1 MAQNVSPPED
11 PYHAIAA
18 LADSGQAEAAERQAR
33 ELVARAPE
41 DHDAWRVL
49 GYALL
54 TRNRYPEAESALKH
68 AIELAPQDGVAFE
81 HLGWIYHRTNRLPQ
95 AAEALKAGLAI
106 LPDRLRSRVI
116 LANVMA
122 AAGKP
127 QHAIAHFE
135 RALKQEPRHFRA
147 HNNLANVLVGVG
159 RLKDAAVHYA
169 EAAKLAPD
177 LTYKIS
183 AAHQAR
189 RIGDWEAAEALEPA
203 ILSGMRPS
211 PRSTDRISPFP
222 LLAMPGITARDQLS
236 AGRQMAGHH
245 KSLAPVPRQQIAALD
260 SGKLRIGY
268 LSTDLHDHPLTHL
281 FSEVPELHDRTRFE
295 IVAFDYSRDRK
306 SVYRDRV
313 LAAFDKVVTIR
324 GLSDQD
330 AARAIAAERIAIAI
344 DLTGWATGSRS
355 HILGH
360 RPAPVAMQ
368 WLGFPGTLGA
378 PWVDYIVADPV
389 VAPPGCEAEFSEK
402 LLRLPHSYQSNDRKR
417 LIGDRVTRAA
427 VGLPEDAFVF
437 CSFNQA
443 FKIHRDNFALW
454 MELLRAKPDSVLW
467 LLDDNRW
474 ATEALRARARE
485 FGIAPER
492 VIFAPRVA
500 MPKHLARLR
509 LADLALD
516 APPCG
521 AHTTCSDALWAGTP
535 HLAFHGE
542 AFTSRVAASLLT
554 AVGLPELIAD
564 DAETY
569 RALALRLAND
579 RAYFAVIRARLAAN
593 RLSTPLFDSALFTRH
608 LEAGYEAAWRRCR
621 DGLPP
626 DHIDVP
632 ALASAGA

>member
-18 LADSGQAEAAERQAR
+18 LADSGQVEAAERQAR

-159 RLKDAAVHYA
+159 RLKDAAAHYA

-189 RIGDWEAAEALEPA
+189 RIGDWETAEALEPA

-245 KSLAPVPRQQIAALD
+245 KSLAPVPRQQIARVCAQ
-260 SGKLRIGY
+260 R
-268 LSTDLHDHPLTHL
+268 
-281 FSEVPELHDRTRFE
+281 RFE
-295 IVAFDYSRDRK
+295 VRGRFAVLMTQHRQPAQMILAIGEVGAVASNEVQVPFPLFLAPGRKLCDRQVIVGVGGIGIAIEDLFESGDCVLRPAGSQIVDAEQQMRARVARVDAK
-306 SVYRDRV
+306 RV
-313 LAAFDKVVTIR
+313 LK
-324 GLSDQD
+324 
-330 AARAIAAERIAIAI
+330 
-344 DLTGWATGSRS
+344 
-355 HILGH
+355 
-360 RPAPVAMQ
+360 
-368 WLGFPGTLGA
+368 
-378 PWVDYIVADPV
+378 
-389 VAPPGCEAEFSEK
+389 
-402 LLRLPHSYQSNDRKR
+402 
-417 LIGDRVTRAA
+417 
-427 VGLPEDAFVF
+427 
-437 CSFNQA
+437 
-443 FKIHRDNFALW
+443 
-454 MELLRAKPDSVLW
+454 
-467 LLDDNRW
+467 
-474 ATEALRARARE
+474 
-485 FGIAPER
+485 
-492 VIFAPRVA
+492 
-500 MPKHLARLR
+500 
-509 LADLALD
+509 
-516 APPCG
+516 
-521 AHTTCSDALWAGTP
+521 
-535 HLAFHGE
+535 
-542 AFTSRVAASLLT
+542 
-554 AVGLPELIAD
+554 
-564 DAETY
+564 
-569 RALALRLAND
+569 
-579 RAYFAVIRARLAAN
+579 
-593 RLSTPLFDSALFTRH
+593 
-608 LEAGYEAAWRRCR
+608 
-621 DGLPP
+621 
-626 DHIDVP
+626 
-632 ALASAGA
+632 